1 MSLVRSKRPAST
13 HARHDRFLIELKRIF
28 GMSLFFDVLSAINNP
43 NQQANISHLATMTS
57 AVQKVAGEHSIPS
70 NQMPTILAAVGS
82 AVLPAL
88 QQKAGG
94 GGNLEQMMGG
104 GLGGMLGNAALQNL
118 LPAPAQSQLVEG
130 LAQKT
135 GLNASM
141 LQSMVPALIPVV
153 MEFLNMGANK
163 PGQPGGNPL
172 LSAFL
177 GGNSGGSD
185 LGNVLTMANR
195 FLNPSHA

>member
-1 MSLVRSKRPAST
+1 MA
-13 HARHDRFLIELKRIF
+13 RFLNSRGFLV
-28 GMSLFFDVLSAINNP
+28 MSLFFDVLSAINNP
-43 NQQANISHLATMTS
+43 NQQANISHLETMTS
-57 AVQKVAGEHSIPS
+57 TVQKVAGDHGIPS
-70 NQMPTILAAVGS
+70 SQMPTILSAVGS

-94 GGNLEQMMGG
+94 GGNPLEQMMGG
-104 GLGGMLGNAALQNL
+104 ALGNAALQNL
-118 LPAPAQSQLVEG
+118 LPAQAQTQLVEG

-141 LQSMVPALIPVV
+141 LQSIVPALIPIV
-153 MEFLNMGANK
+153 MGFLNMGANK

-172 LSAFL
+172 LSAFV
-177 GGNSGGSD
+177 GGDQGGSD

-195 FLNPSHA
+195 FLNPAHA

>member
-1 MSLVRSKRPAST
+1 
-13 HARHDRFLIELKRIF
+13 
-28 GMSLFFDVLSAINNP
+28 MSLFFDVLSAINNP
-43 NQQANISHLATMTS
+43 NQQANISHLESMTS
-57 AVQKVAGEHSIPS
+57 AVQKVAGEHGIPS
-70 NQMPTILAAVGS
+70 NQMPTILSAVGS

-88 QQKAGG
+88 QLKAGG
-94 GGNLEQMMGG
+94 GGNPLEQMMDGG
-104 GLGGMLGNAALQNL
+104 VGGGMLGNAALQNL
-118 LPAPAQSQLVEG
+118 LPAQAQAQLVEG

-135 GLNASM
+135 GLNTSM
-141 LQSMVPALIPVV
+141 LRSMVPALIPVV
-153 MEFLNMGANK
+153 MGFLNMGANK

-195 FLNPSHA
+195 FLNPAHA

>member
-1 MSLVRSKRPAST
+1 
-13 HARHDRFLIELKRIF
+13 
-28 GMSLFFDVLSAINNP
+28 MSLFFDVLSAINNP
-43 NQQANISHLATMTS
+43 NQQANISHLETMTS
-57 AVQKVAGEHSIPS
+57 TVQKVAGDHGIPS
-70 NQMPTILAAVGS
+70 SQMPTILSAVGS

-94 GGNLEQMMGG
+94 GGNPLEQMMGG
-104 GLGGMLGNAALQNL
+104 ALGNAALQNL
-118 LPAPAQSQLVEG
+118 LPAQAQTQLVEG

-141 LQSMVPALIPVV
+141 LQSMVPALIPIV
-153 MEFLNMGANK
+153 MGFLNMGANK

-172 LSAFL
+172 LSAFV
-177 GGNSGGSD
+177 GGDQGGSD

-195 FLNPSHA
+195 FLNPAHA